1 MINNF
6 EFLEI
11 SVLSI
16 IIITKQLTFE
26 KYTRYKW
33 FNKSFPDLKT
43 YFPDF
48 HVLLDLWELR
58 S

>member
-11 SVLSI
+11 SVLSN
-16 IIITKQLTFE
+16 IITKQLTFE

-33 FNKSFPDLKT
+33 FTKSFPDLKT

-48 HVLLDLWELR
+48 HVLLGLWELR

>member
-11 SVLSI
+11 SVLS

-33 FNKSFPDLKT
+33 FTKSFPDLKT

-48 HVLLDLWELR
+48 HVLLGLWELC

>member
-11 SVLSI
+11 SVLSN
-16 IIITKQLTFE
+16 IITKQLTFE
-26 KYTRYKW
+26 KYTCYKW
-33 FNKSFPDLKT
+33 FTKSFPDLKT

-48 HVLLDLWELR
+48 HVLLGLWELR